1 MQWQVVAGLQA
12 QDWAHR
18 AWVAF
23 PWRAHDH
30 FAIQDCTTP
39 ILKNIGTG
47 ACEWLIR
54 LLAGGHLR
62 AVTQWPT
69 RGPQLERAL
78 DLVVA
83 GLAGFSRD
91 KWQARDEFFFCRTGA
106 ELGGP

>member
-1 MQWQVVAGLQA
+1 MPWQVGNGLRA
-12 QDWAHR
+12 PDWAHR
-18 AWVAF
+18 AAVAF
-23 PWRAHDH
+23 PWRAQDH

-39 ILKNIGTG
+39 SLKNIGTR
-47 ACEWLIR
+47 ACGWLIR

-83 GLAGFSRD
+83 GLAGFSREISG
-91 KWQARDEFFFCRTGA
+91 KPEMSSF
-106 ELGGP
+106 LSHIS

>member
-1 MQWQVVAGLQA
+1 MPWQVGNGLRA
-12 QDWAHR
+12 PDCAHR
-18 AWVAF
+18 AAVAF
-23 PWRAHDH
+23 PWPVHGH

-39 ILKNIGTG
+39 SLKNIGTG

-69 RGPQLERAL
+69 EGAALDHAL

-83 GLAGFSRD
+83 GLAGF
-91 KWQARDEFFFCRTGA
+91 AREISGKPEIRSFLSHRC
-106 ELGGP
+106 

>member
-1 MQWQVVAGLQA
+1 MGPELHMAMAGA
-12 QDWAHR
+12 
-18 AWVAF
+18 VAF
-23 PWRAHDH
+23 PCRAHDH

-39 ILKNIGTG
+39 SLKNICTG

-69 RGPQLERAL
+69 EGAALDHAL

-83 GLAGFSRD
+83 GLAGF
-91 KWQARDEFFFCRTGA
+91 AREISGKPEIRSFLSHRC
-106 ELGGP
+106 

>member
-1 MQWQVVAGLQA
+1 MQWQVVDGLRA

-18 AWVAF
+18 AAVAF

-39 ILKNIGTG
+39 SLKNIGAG

-69 RGPQLERAL
+69 TGDALERAL

-83 GLAGFSRD
+83 GLAGF
-91 KWQARDEFFFCRTGA
+91 AREISGKPEMRSFLSHRC
-106 ELGGP
+106 

>member
-1 MQWQVVAGLQA
+1 MQWQVVAGRQA
-12 QDWAHR
+12 QPWAHH
-18 AWVAF
+18 AALAF

-30 FAIQDCTTP
+30 FAIQECTTP

-47 ACEWLIR
+47 ACDWLIR

-69 RGPQLERAL
+69 TGYALEHAL

-83 GLAGFSRD
+83 GLVGFSR
-91 KWQARDEFFFCRTGA
+91 EI
-106 ELGGP
+106 GGKPEMSSVLSHRS